1 MSIESIRPQLDDETC
16 KKLAVWL
23 CDNALKT
30 TSYYI
35 QETYEALKDYAE
47 KGMTEDILGSMREA
61 MHRPDMTERE
71 ATILTEGELRRGIK
85 QLQIWA
91 DRPRDTNARFF
102 RLKYNQVNWE
112 A

>member
-35 QETYEALKDYAE
+35 QETYEALKD
-47 KGMTEDILGSMREA
+47 
-61 MHRPDMTERE
+61 MTERE

-91 DRPRDTNARFF
+91 ERPRDTNARFF

-112 A
+112 

>member
-47 KGMTEDILGSMREA
+47 KGMTDEILGNMRDA

-71 ATILTEGELRRGIK
+71 ATILTEGASSSSRSGLTVPATRT
-85 QLQIWA
+85 
-91 DRPRDTNARFF
+91 RDSSASNTIR
-102 RLKYNQVNWE
+102 
-112 A
+112 

>member
-35 QETYEALKDYAE
+35 QRRTKPSRIMLKKA
-47 KGMTEDILGSMREA
+47 
-61 MHRPDMTERE
+61 
-71 ATILTEGELRRGIK
+71 
-85 QLQIWA
+85 
-91 DRPRDTNARFF
+91 
-102 RLKYNQVNWE
+102 
-112 A
+112 

>member
-35 QETYEALKDYAE
+35 QEAYEALKEYAE
-47 KGMTEDILGSMREA
+47 KGMTISSSKLRE
-61 MHRPDMTERE
+61 RPTTPASR
-71 ATILTEGELRRGIK
+71 AS
-85 QLQIWA
+85 
-91 DRPRDTNARFF
+91 P
-102 RLKYNQVNWE
+102 
-112 A
+112 